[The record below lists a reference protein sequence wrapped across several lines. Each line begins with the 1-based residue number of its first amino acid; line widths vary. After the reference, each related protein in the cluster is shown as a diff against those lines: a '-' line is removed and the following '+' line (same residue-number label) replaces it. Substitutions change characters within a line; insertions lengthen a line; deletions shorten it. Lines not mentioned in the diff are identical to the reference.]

1 MAYLLGLAQCASCM
15 DKEENLR
22 KARQFAEKAKAAGV
36 GLLVFPESFMMPYEA
51 EKDAFLQAAE
61 GLDGP
66 FAEGM
71 GAIAREFGL
80 WMVFCMIEKPGA
92 EGKSCEDADGRAV
105 TDIVIRERGKNAEEL
120 QEQGS
125 SSNKNRTYNTAVLMD
140 DRGTIQSI
148 YHKTHVYDAFGER
161 ESDCFIPGEKLPDV
175 VETPFGKIALGICY
189 DLRFP
194 ELARHAALAGC
205 QLLVYPAAWV
215 KGNHKAL
222 HWQTLLT
229 ARAIE
234 NGIFIAGCSYVNQK
248 YLGESR
254 IIDPYGESMAAGG
267 GQEELVIGEVDLE
280 KVGDAQGRSLSL
292 VNRRRDLY

>member
-22 KARQFAEKAKAAGV
+22 KARRFAEKAKAAGV
-36 GLLVFPESFMMPYEA
+36 GLLVFPENFMMPYEA

-80 WMVFCMIEKPGA
+80 WMVFCMIEKPGT

-120 QEQGS
+120 QEQVS

-161 ESDCFIPGEKLPDV
+161 ESDRFIPGEKLPDV

-205 QLLVYPAAWV
+205 QLLIYPAAWV

-254 IIDPYGESMAAGG
+254 IIDPYGESMATGG